1 MKSPKRVFFF
11 HYNKPASRSAKS
23 PKMTLHY
30 KGVCHIVD
38 HIICE
43 ATVNTHHNK
52 LQPHVVLKGKAT
64 DILFTNTRPKR
75 GQELNNYEYLRSAY
89 IVR

>member
-38 HIICE
+38 HIACE

-64 DILFTNTRPKR
+64 DILFVNMQPSGKTN
-75 GQELNNYEYLRSAY
+75 AY
-89 IVR
+89 IY